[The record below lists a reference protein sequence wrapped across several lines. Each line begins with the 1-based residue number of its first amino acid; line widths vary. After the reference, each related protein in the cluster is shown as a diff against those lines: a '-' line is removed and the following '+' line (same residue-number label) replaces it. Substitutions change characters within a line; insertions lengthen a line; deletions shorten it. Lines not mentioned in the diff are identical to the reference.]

1 MFAQF
6 NHYLHI
12 LRKFLTRQFYIYTFN
27 FSYIAGVS
35 SIFLTTLIVITLFL
49 GVRQLGWLQYT
60 ELFAFDTMMRARP
73 DLGIDPR
80 LLIVKITE
88 ADIQLQRRWPLSDAT
103 LAQALANLSKYRP
116 AVIGLDVYRDF
127 PQEPGREQFVE
138 QLKKEN
144 IVVIRK
150 LSTQDSQGVPFML
163 DMDQERIG
171 FNDLV
176 VDSDGVIRRN
186 LLYAR
191 TNEGIFTSFSLR
203 MALYYLKSFHQIE
216 PQSDATNPDYIH
228 LGHTVIRPLQ
238 KNSGGYQNSD
248 ASGYQILLN
257 YRSPDIA
264 RQVTLTDILNDRVD
278 PSWITQKIVLIGT
291 IASSIKDGF
300 ITPYSFG
307 NPQEFHTP
315 GVFFHAQMVSQLLS
329 ATLGD
334 TASLYPKNMLTDYRS
349 LFFFWTEWQEILWII
364 AWASFGAWLTARHS
378 QFPFALF
385 VMGGISIFLLGV
397 FGFAL
402 FLYGVWIPI
411 ASPLFAFLL
420 SSSSVL
426 IAKLVHHAFYDS
438 LTNLPNR
445 NLFVQKLRYIK
456 IHYIKNY
463 KNHTDKEKRLAV
475 LFIDIERFE
484 KINVALGYEIADI
497 LLTKFKKRMFKLLK
511 PHIMLGKVRI
521 LARIGGDE
529 FVILL
534 QQITNEAEITL
545 IAEDIAQGML
555 KPFDLYGDKI
565 FTPINIGIALS
576 TDDYF
581 QNLLQE
587 AQTAMYRAKVGG
599 KNVPTIFESVM
610 ERDAI
615 AHFQL
620 ERELREA
627 ILRDKKYLNLNQ
639 NIIASEFP
647 IYYQPIVEFNS
658 GCITGFEAL
667 VRWKHPE
674 QGLISPLVFI
684 PVAEETGL
692 IMTIGEWVLQR
703 ACEQICVWQQ
713 QFNLP
718 SLMISVNLSAKQFI
732 QSNVVEQIE
741 HVLAATQL
749 APNCLK
755 LEITESVLMVE
766 WEVVERNLQIFK
778 KLGVRISIDDFG
790 TGYSSLAYLTRFPAD
805 TLKIDKSFI
814 TQMDYEPQSVAVIET
829 IISLAHNLK
838 KEVIAEG
845 VETEEQAR
853 WLHHL
858 GCEYGQGYLFAKPMN
873 HEEATVLL
881 AKKPLWRY

>member
-12 LRKFLTRQFYIYTFN
+12 VRKFLMGQFYIYTFN
-27 FSYIAGVS
+27 FSYIAGAS
-35 SIFLTTLIVITLFL
+35 SVFFSTLVIISLFL
-49 GVRQLGWLQYT
+49 GARQFGWLQQT
-60 ELFAFDTMMRARP
+60 ELFVFDTMMRARP

-88 ADIQLQRRWPLSDAT
+88 ADIQLLRRWPLSDAT
-103 LAQALANLSKYRP
+103 LAQTLSTLSKYRP

-127 PQEPGREQFVE
+127 PQDPGREQFVE

-144 IVVIRK
+144 IIVIRK
-150 LSTQDSQGVPFML
+150 LSTADSQGVPFML

-186 LLYAR
+186 LLYAK
-191 TNEGIFTSFSLR
+191 TDEGIFTSFSLR
-203 MALYYLKSFHQIE
+203 MALHYLKSTYQIE
-216 PQSDATNPDYIH
+216 PQSDVSNPNYIN
-228 LGHTVIRPLQ
+228 LGRAVIRPLQ
-238 KNSGGYQNSD
+238 KNSGNYQNSD
-248 ASGYQILLN
+248 AEGYQILLN
-257 YRSPDIA
+257 YRSPEIA
-264 RQVTLTDILNDRVD
+264 RQVTLTDVINDRVD
-278 PSWITQKIVLIGT
+278 PSWISQKIVLIGT
-291 IASSIKDGF
+291 TASSIKDGF

-329 ATLGD
+329 AALAE
-334 TASLYPKNMLTDYRS
+334 TASLYPKNVLTDYRC
-349 LFFFWTEWQEILWII
+349 LFFFWAEWQEVLWII
-364 AWASFGAWLTARHS
+364 AWASFGAWLTAYRS
-378 QFPFALF
+378 QFPFSLI
-385 VMGGISIFLLGV
+385 MTSIFSVFLLSV
-397 FGFAL
+397 FGFLL

-426 IAKLVHHAFYDS
+426 IAKLVHHAFFDT

-445 NLFVQKLRYIK
+445 TLFVQKLHHIK
-456 IHYIKNY
+456 ADCVKYN
-463 KNHTDKEKRLAV
+463 KNHNKSKRLAV
-475 LFIDIERFE
+475 LFIDIDRFE
-484 KINVALGYEIADI
+484 KINVALGYETADI

-511 PHIMLGKVRI
+511 PQIIQGQVRV

-529 FVILL
+529 FAVLL
-534 QQITNEAEITL
+534 RHITSEAEITQL
-545 IAEDIAQGML
+545 AENMAQGML
-555 KPFDLYGDKI
+555 KPFDLHGDKI

-576 TDDYF
+576 TDNYF

-587 AQTAMYRAKVGG
+587 AQTAMYRAKVVGR
-599 KNVPTIFESVM
+599 NTPTIFESVM

-627 ILRDKKYLNLNQ
+627 ILRDKKYLHLNK
-639 NIIASEFP
+639 NTVASEFP
-647 IYYQPIVEFNS
+647 IYYQPIVELNS
-658 GCITGFEAL
+658 GRIIGFEAL

-703 ACEQICVWQQ
+703 ACEQICIWQQ
-713 QFNLP
+713 QFNQP
-718 SLMISVNLSAKQFI
+718 ALMISVNLSAKQFI

-749 APNCLK
+749 APRCLK

-805 TLKIDKSFI
+805 TLKIDKSFVM
-814 TQMDYEPQSVAVIET
+814 QMNYEPQSVAVVET

-845 VETEEQAR
+845 VETVEQAHR
-853 WLHHL
+853 LRSL
-858 GCEYGQGYLFAKPMN
+858 NCEYGQGYLFAKPLN
-873 HEEATVLL
+873 HEEATLLL
-881 AKKPLWRY
+881 ARKPQWQY